1 MCCEV
6 FIRVWI
12 HRVKSSTEER
22 PIAWVNK
29 PPPEKE
35 DFLCKRPKQKRLPP
49 TVCLVLSEESTPSVI
64 FTGYDPV
71 LQDEPSILVMLIRFA
86 ARGMYIPCRLRT
98 ETGEKT
104 VLHFCHLVW
113 GQDCGAEELARSEQP
128 PLPQALRSFHQ
139 QQHLTCSKRRSSG
152 WWCLPRRRSRTCLPS
167 QPRSG

>member
-113 GQDCGAEELARSEQP
+113 GQDCGAEELVRSEQP
-128 PLPQALRSFHQ
+128 PLPQALRCCNQ
-139 QQHLTCSKRRSSG
+139 KPPLTCSTRRSSG
-152 WWCLPRRRSRTCLPS
+152 WLCPPRRRSRRWSSS
-167 QPRSG
+167 QPRAG